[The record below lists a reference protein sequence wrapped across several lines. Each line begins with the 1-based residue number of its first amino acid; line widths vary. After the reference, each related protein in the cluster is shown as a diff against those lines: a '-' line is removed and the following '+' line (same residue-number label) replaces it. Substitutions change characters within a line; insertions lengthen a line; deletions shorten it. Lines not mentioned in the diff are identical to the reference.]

1 MRKSPSTSGSHQ
13 AAQGSLGPCPSSSL
27 LPSAAAAESCR
38 GGPGPATPVSASLSR
53 KVLKGMKGALTVH
66 SSPSLS
72 RQEMVC
78 GVRSPYIK
86 KKSLHIYK
94 CQNKY
99 LRQTSPPL
107 KHMRNHPANCSQ
119 DSLQGLRE
127 KSNDYTTGQPARLP
141 SHFLMLLKPAA
152 HWEGGG
158 RASEAEHQHATV
170 LERNVM
176 V

>member
-1 MRKSPSTSGSHQ
+1 MDLAQAPASALGSCCRKLQRWPW
-13 AAQGSLGPCPSSSL
+13 PCYSSL
-27 LPSAAAAESCR
+27 SFSQQEGAERNEGSTDCAQQSQPLPT
-38 GGPGPATPVSASLSR
+38 GD
-53 KVLKGMKGALTVH
+53 GMWSKKPIH
-66 SSPSLS
+66 
-72 RQEMVC
+72 
-78 GVRSPYIK
+78 K

-99 LRQTSPPL
+99 LRQTPPPL